1 MPNHDPLR
9 ALAHACL
16 DDLDEIVEAFAG
28 EMHTLEPYAAGLV
41 PWHELRADAE
51 ASFELLLRLTAG
63 LPVPQRLDDVGE
75 RIGRRRAELGVPL
88 EVLLRA
94 VRTDFR
100 VLWEALLRRVPLDEL
115 PTLVHSTVR
124 VWDAVEQHAA
134 RIQLAYLQE
143 AAVLAREREHERSHL
158 VARLLASDGR
168 DGQLVTQVATAL
180 EVRPSASFA
189 VAAAPAP
196 ADRALR
202 QAGER
207 LRSQGVPLHIQDVDH
222 RAVFIAQLPEGCG
235 AFPVDWLRGTACG
248 LGPVAEGLDAVP
260 HAVRIA
266 IEVADT
272 LRPGDDGPRTLVD
285 TWPQIV
291 AGRLADLAPALCA
304 DILPD
309 EHALTDHERSR
320 LLDTATA
327 YLRCGS
333 ASATAEELF
342 CHRNTVLN
350 RLNRFAELTGLELT
364 RPDHAAAVIVA
375 LACHERATPAAT

>member
-1 MPNHDPLR
+1 MPNDDPLR

-41 PWHELRADAE
+41 PWHELREDAD

-100 VLWEALLRRVPLDEL
+100 VLWEALLRRVAPDEL

-143 AAVLAREREHERSHL
+143 SAVLAREREHERSHL

-168 DGQLVTQVATAL
+168 DGQLVSQVATAL
-180 EVRPSASFA
+180 EVRPTALFA
-189 VAAAPAP
+189 VAAAPTP

-202 QAGER
+202 QAAER
-207 LRSQGVPLHIQDVDH
+207 LRSQRVALHIQNVEH
-222 RAVFIAQLPEGCG
+222 RAVLIAQLPEGCG
-235 AFPVDWLRGTACG
+235 AVPIDWLPGVPCG
-248 LGPVAEGLDAVP
+248 LGPVALGLSAVP
-260 HAVRIA
+260 RAVRTA

-272 LRPGDDGPRTLVD
+272 LRPADGGPRTVVES
-285 TWPQIV
+285 WPHIV
-291 AGRLADLAPALCA
+291 ATRLADLAQALCA
-304 DILPD
+304 AVLPG

-320 LLDTATA
+320 LLETVVV

-333 ASATAEELF
+333 ASATAEEVF

-375 LACHERATPAAT
+375 LACHERAASAAA